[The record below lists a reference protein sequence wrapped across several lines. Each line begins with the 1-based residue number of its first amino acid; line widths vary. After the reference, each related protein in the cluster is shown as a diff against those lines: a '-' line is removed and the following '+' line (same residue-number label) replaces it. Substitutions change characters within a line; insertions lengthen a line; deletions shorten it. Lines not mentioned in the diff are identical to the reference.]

1 MDEYKF
7 HIGDLV
13 KPNEKA
19 YARNKCFTQD
29 RRFVV
34 TRANSRTNWDD
45 EEELIWYD
53 LAAKGDKDALYCL
66 QEDEL
71 ELVRK
76 FEWIF

>member
-1 MDEYKF
+1 MTDHKF

-34 TRANSRTNWDD
+34 TKVDAHTIWEDD
-45 EEELIWYD
+45 EPVWYD
-53 LAAKGDKDALYCL
+53 LAANSDDAALYCL
-66 QEDEL
+66 QEDEI